1 MDLEI
6 VVIIKG
12 EIIHGENHT
21 NEVTEISKFSGG
33 IPPDSSVAR
42 ASGSRVPPTYIT
54 VNTVK

>member
-1 MDLEI
+1 MGLEI

-42 ASGSRVPPTYIT
+42 ASGSRVTIDLL
-54 VNTVK
+54 N